1 MDLLRESDALHAR
14 VQALARAWDRRI
26 AAPESFDA
34 IATDIVRHQM
44 RYIPGVRRLIEASAR
59 ASLAP
64 DMIPAVPVDAFR
76 LARIAA
82 HPPELDVV
90 RFRTSGTTS
99 GAPGVHAM
107 RTTETYRALCLA
119 MGRRA
124 LFSAWD
130 GPAVVV
136 ALAPAPGAT
145 PTSSLGFMMAA
156 FMDEFDGRALGGEGV
171 FDVNAPERWLFGDDG
186 VHLAGLRRAARIA
199 SERNEP
205 FVVLATGFALV
216 ALLDALDGATLGEEA
231 PTRTVV
237 MSTGGLKG
245 RTRTIEPSE
254 LTRATARAF
263 GVPEAHVVG
272 EYGMTELAS
281 QLYEGTLPGG
291 ALRSARNVYVAP
303 PWLEVTPVD
312 PATLAPVALGDVG
325 IARFVDL
332 GNVDFPLAILTED
345 LVRRRGDGIELV
357 GRRQGAPL
365 RGCSLA
371 IEEMA
376 LSPGP
381 VAS

>member
-1 MDLLRESDALHAR
+1 
-14 VQALARAWDRRI
+14 
-26 AAPESFDA
+26 
-34 IATDIVRHQM
+34 
-44 RYIPGVRRLIEASAR
+44 
-59 ASLAP
+59 
-64 DMIPAVPVDAFR
+64 
-76 LARIAA
+76 
-82 HPPELDVV
+82 
-90 RFRTSGTTS
+90 
-99 GAPGVHAM
+99 
-107 RTTETYRALCLA
+107 

-124 LFSAWD
+124 LFSAWN

-136 ALAPAPGAT
+136 ALAPPLGAS

-156 FMDEFDGRALGGEGV
+156 FMDEFDGRAFDGDGV
-171 FDVNAPERWLFGDDG
+171 FDVNAPDRWLFGDDG
-186 VHLAGLRRAARIA
+186 VHLVGLRRAARIA

-216 ALLDALDGATLGEEA
+216 ALLDALDGATLAAEA
-231 PTRTVV
+231 PARTVV

-245 RTRTIEPSE
+245 RTRTIDPSE
-254 LTRATARAF
+254 LTLSTARAF
-263 GVPEAHVVG
+263 GVPQAHVVG

-281 QLYEGTLPGG
+281 QLYEGGLPGG
-291 ALRSARNVYVAP
+291 ALGGARGVYVAP

-312 PATLAPVALGDVG
+312 PATLAPVAPGDVG

-345 LVRRRGDGIELV
+345 LVRRRGDGIELA

-376 LSPGP
+376 LSVGP
-381 VAS
+381 VTS